1 MCACGILDY
10 NAIVC
15 LGAVHPL
22 ASVRVGGLPID
33 RASVII
39 RGAHSRSWLN
49 FGGNDVLNTPAY
61 QSRMSYADECIHVMF
76 QLGDLA
82 PGESTTITTGHIML
96 PTQVATALNT
106 LGAMTIVQPTDI
118 MTGPSVAFTAGMM
131 RALIGSIPTYF
142 VQFPTND
149 VVLLSP

>member
-1 MCACGILDY
+1 ML
-10 NAIVC
+10 
-15 LGAVHPL
+15 
-22 ASVRVGGLPID
+22 
-33 RASVII
+33 
-39 RGAHSRSWLN
+39 
-49 FGGNDVLNTPAY
+49 
-61 QSRMSYADECIHVMF
+61 F